1 MEDHRPTLDR
11 RNPQRLSSR
20 VANYAPPELVTS
32 ISERVRR
39 VCGGW
44 PDGEF
49 RALVQRMAH
58 IEWKYDQRRRE
69 DAFGSER

>member
-20 VANYAPPELVTS
+20 APNYAPPELVTS
-32 ISERVRR
+32 ISEHVRR
-39 VCGGW
+39 VCGDW
-44 PDGEF
+44 PDSEF
-49 RALVQRMAH
+49 RALVQTMAH

-69 DAFGSER
+69 DTFRSER